1 MENWLQKRL
10 TPAKQKNARW
20 TGLAHVLES
29 LWDANF
35 IPRLSRYQRLR
46 SSFEADDA
54 DLAKQIAQMGDYFS
68 YDLPKPED
76 RAVALAWRRLE
87 LEYKDLELI
96 LSMALRRH
104 FGSLRIDWFPIY
116 APKDEPYGTGFI
128 PFDQMRPMDQKNI
141 PLDGYFLTSR
151 GVVAIDKGTLYRQTY
166 YKDTIR
172 EDALALVTRI
182 KPIDRIFDYLLWYQY
197 FELPFKKPDFDVTW
211 EVDQYLDFRLD
222 LVRPDENNDFWITS
236 GTKQHFEMPFLP
248 RDNELLYWHLDM
260 FPREGWYPI
269 DKEPVPGFLPVMT
282 WPFRLDR
289 PLPGYEGLRIS
300 PMGIVISETQEHP
313 VIPLLAPEI
322 TGKSET
328 DRDCRVWDMQ
338 AAIGQEQEADSNF
351 VLPFMPTH
359 RYCRLD
365 RFLHNDILSVDMEYP
380 FRLDI
385 ALPGIESMTYTPMDV
400 VISGSTG
407 KYALP
412 FADVAHALT
421 GETEQTAHVWPFRV
435 QCAHQGDAEHTQEIE
450 AQEVLAGLD
459 GTERDVWEDLPF
471 EYDLSAE
478 SKSENEPVE
487 MAFECESGV
496 EWETENQMPVRYR
509 KHVWGLD
516 RGPRFDEIA
525 ADWMPLDYPPG
536 GYLHVV

>member
-1 MENWLQKRL
+1 MNFGATMESWFRKRL
-10 TPAKQKNARW
+10 TPVKRKNARW
-20 TGLAHVLES
+20 DGLAKVLES
-29 LWDANF
+29 IWDEYF
-35 IPRLSRYQRLR
+35 IPDLSRYQRLR

-104 FGSLRIDWFPIY
+104 FGSLKIDWFPIY
-116 APKDEPYGTGFI
+116 APKDQPYGVGFI
-128 PFDQMRPMDQKNI
+128 PFDQMRPTDQKNI
-141 PLDGYFLTSR
+141 PPEGYFLTSR

-197 FELPFKKPDFDVTW
+197 FELPFKKPFLDVTW

-222 LVRPDENNDFWITS
+222 LVRPDENNDFWVKSATR
-236 GTKQHFEMPFLP
+236 QNFEMPFLP
-248 RDNELLYWHLDM
+248 EDNPLLYWHLDM

-269 DKEPVPGFLPVMT
+269 DKEPVPGFLPAMT

-313 VIPLLAPEI
+313 IIPLLAPEI

-328 DRDCRVWDMQ
+328 DRDCSSWDMH

-351 VLPFMPTH
+351 VLPFM
-359 RYCRLD
+359 
-365 RFLHNDILSVDMEYP
+365 
-380 FRLDI
+380 
-385 ALPGIESMTYTPMDV
+385 
-400 VISGSTG
+400 
-407 KYALP
+407 
-412 FADVAHALT
+412 
-421 GETEQTAHVWPFRV
+421 
-435 QCAHQGDAEHTQEIE
+435 
-450 AQEVLAGLD
+450 LAG
-459 GTERDVWEDLPF
+459 
-471 EYDLSAE
+471 
-478 SKSENEPVE
+478 
-487 MAFECESGV
+487 
-496 EWETENQMPVRYR
+496 YR
-509 KHVWGLD
+509 KHDLHAHGRGYFRLHRQIRTALCKRGARAD
-516 RGPRFDEIA
+516 R
-525 ADWMPLDYPPG
+525 
-536 GYLHVV
+536 